1 VNRLTTL
8 LRVLGMGALSCAKR
22 EEPQEAVEPQLVR
35 VEGGTFP
42 MGSDNGESEEK
53 PAHTVTVPSFS
64 IGKYEVTQREYQEVM
79 GTNPSKFKG
88 GLSAPAGNLPVEQV
102 SWFDAIEYC
111 NRRSVKE
118 GLTPAYSGSGDNIT
132 CDWDANGYRLPTE
145 AEWEYA
151 AKGGSSDPAAYEYAG
166 SNSVD
171 TVAWYDGNSEKRTHE
186 VGTKAPNSL
195 GLYDMS
201 GNVWEWCWDWYG
213 SYASGPQTGPRG
225 ASSGSFRVLRGGC
238 WLNSAQD
245 VRSAHRAYGAPFF
258 PNHRLGFRLVR
269 NG

>member
-1 VNRLTTL
+1 
-8 LRVLGMGALSCAKR
+8 MGALSCAKR
-22 EEPQEAVEPQLVR
+22 VEPQEAVGPQEAVEPQLVR

-53 PAHTVTVPSFS
+53 PAHTVTVQSFS

-79 GTNPSKFKG
+79 
-88 GLSAPAGNLPVEQV
+88 
-102 SWFDAIEYC
+102 
-111 NRRSVKE
+111 
-118 GLTPAYSGSGDNIT
+118 
-132 CDWDANGYRLPTE
+132 
-145 AEWEYA
+145 
-151 AKGGSSDPAAYEYAG
+151 
-166 SNSVD
+166 
-171 TVAWYDGNSEKRTHE
+171 
-186 VGTKAPNSL
+186 GTKAPNSL

-213 SYASGPQTGPRG
+213 NYASGPQTGPRG